1 MFIRKRIL
9 RVARFLTA
17 VSVVASLIA
26 LLTSGG
32 CGKGIFP
39 EVTPTAVTITPTPV
53 ANAFLYATNFTDGT
67 VSAFARNTNTGTL
80 SFISKRTAGSSQG
93 PVGIAVK
100 PQNDV
105 VYVANA
111 SDGRLYPFQIVQSGG
126 GTPGD
131 LTALTSISSGVTP
144 QMVAIDT
151 TGQFVY
157 VTNSGSRTIS
167 EFSINSDGT
176 LTSLGV
182 VSGFGGRPFGITVN
196 PNGSFLYVDDAT
208 VGVLYT
214 YSIASN
220 GVLQQVGSPVN
231 SNGSSPG
238 QPGLMAIVFDGSQ
251 GYLFVDDM
259 ALGVVSTFLIQT
271 NGTLAYSNSVG
282 QNQSTPIGIGAVNGG
297 GGTSNNY
304 VFTANSNGDFVQP
317 FLRLNGTQ
325 LTQQTAVADSSGP
338 TGLVIDSAGLFI
350 YTGNSGNG
358 TIAQI
363 GINNSL
369 CTGSGTCLIQTFNS
383 ESPANSNAGTQFLAT
398 TTP

>member
-1 MFIRKRIL
+1 ML
-9 RVARFLTA
+9 RVARFVTA

-39 EVTPTAVTITPTPV
+39 EVTPTAVTTTPTPV

-67 VSAFARNTNTGTL
+67 VSAFSRNTNTGALT
-80 SFISKRTAGSSQG
+80 FISKTTAGSSRG
-93 PVGIAVK
+93 PMGVAVT

-111 SDGRLYPFQIVQSGG
+111 SDGRVYPFQIVTSGS

-131 LTALTSISSGVTP
+131 LIALTSAASGNTP

-157 VTNSGSRTIS
+157 VTNAGSKTVA

-176 LTSLGV
+176 LTSIGFV
-182 VSGFGGRPFGITVN
+182 AGIFGGQPFGITVN
-196 PNGSFLYVDDAT
+196 PNGGFLYVADAT
-208 VGVLYT
+208 AGLLYT
-214 YSIASN
+214 FSIAAN
-220 GVLQQVGSPVN
+220 GLLTQVGNAIN
-231 SNGSSPG
+231 SNGSAPG
-238 QPGLMAIVFDGSQ
+238 QPGLMAIAFDGSQ

-259 ALGVVSTFLIQT
+259 ALGVVSTFLIQS
-271 NGTLAYSNSVG
+271 NGTLGFSNSIG
-282 QNQSTPIGIGAVNGG
+282 QTQSNPIGIGAINSGG
-297 GGTSNNY
+297 GSSTNY
-304 VFTANSNGDFVQP
+304 VFTANKGGNFVQP
-317 FLRLNGTQ
+317 FTRVGT
-325 LTQQTAVADSSGP
+325 TVTPGTAIAVSTNP
-338 TGLVIDSAGLFI
+338 TGLVIDSAGLFV

-363 GINNSL
+363 GITNSQ
-369 CTGSGTCLIQTFNS
+369 CSGGSTCLIKTYNS
-383 ESPANSNAGTQFLAT
+383 ESPANTNAGTQFLAT